1 MTKKTINIS
10 EGVIKSIVFGFI
22 FSFLIVASGHLVG
35 RKYSVMAATKIYTY
49 GDQPSYCAYK
59 CLFGKNHLLDCI
71 GKNFSN
77 FQESNPKILS
87 SSFKHKSLIILLG
100 IGLSLLIYLLKRIR
114 FAIVPD

>member
-1 MTKKTINIS
+1 MKKTINIS

-35 RKYSVMAATKIYTY
+35 RKYSVMAGFTY

-71 GKNFSN
+71 GKNYSN